1 VLNGGRWMQ
10 LDKIIYKRDNL
21 DLSQKTFTREAVRG
35 VILKDNKL
43 LMLYSQK
50 YGDYAFPGGGVEKGE
65 TRFQALKREIME
77 ECGLIISIDINPLG
91 KIIEY
96 NTAPMEG
103 YDIFKMTSYYYLTD
117 IKEKLGYLDLEDYE
131 LELELETRWVDIN
144 EAIAN
149 NIEIMESYSET
160 PLWALREVKAL
171 QYIKDNIIIYREG
184 EDN

>member
-1 VLNGGRWMQ
+1 MQ
-10 LDKIIYKRDNL
+10 LNKIIYKKDNL
-21 DLSQKTFTREAVRG
+21 DLSQKTFEREAVRG
-35 VILKDNKL
+35 VILKDNEL

-65 TRFQALKREIME
+65 TRFQALKREIIE
-77 ECGLIISIDINPLG
+77 ECGIIISTDIDPLG

-96 NTAPMEG
+96 NKAPVEG
-103 YDIFKMTSYYYLTD
+103 YDIFKMTSYYYLTN
-117 IKEKLGYLDLEDYE
+117 IKEKLGCLDLEDYE

-144 EAIAN
+144 KAIAN
-149 NIEIMESYSET
+149 NIEIMESYKET

-171 QYIKDNIIIYREG
+171 QYIKDNIIIDREG